1 MASTNAKY
9 AVLTNYINA
18 PTERNFNKVATVFI
32 NDINAIV
39 HSKVY
44 ETEYNIFGGEIA
56 SKTLQVLW
64 KKLKDFKVDSDPQ
77 IAVSSFSKYMKNIVE
92 NISRREKSE
101 HFKRMVRYVYL
112 DEVRGNSEDSDTA
125 ETYDV
130 PCEDYGFRSIELRD
144 FFESVRNSLSGTKR
158 KNFDMLFDSAVN
170 GFRTGD
176 ICEKYGITSE
186 KFSVDKHRTIKDL
199 RGRIAL

>member
-1 MASTNAKY
+1 MTSTNIKY

-44 ETEYNIFGGEIA
+44 EAEYNIFGGEIA

-112 DEVRGNSEDSDTA
+112 DEVRGIRKIPIQPRRMTFPA
-125 ETYDV
+125 KTT
-130 PCEDYGFRSIELRD
+130 G
-144 FFESVRNSLSGTKR
+144 SGAS
-158 KNFDMLFDSAVN
+158 NLE
-170 GFRTGD
+170 
-176 ICEKYGITSE
+176 I
-186 KFSVDKHRTIKDL
+186 FSNR
-199 RGRIAL
+199 